1 MFCFVLSFQDIDVG
15 IFRSPDPNRQY
26 ISSMILEI
34 DFFSKKKVTT
44 EMYNSDEMAREFLMQ
59 FANQVSRLS

>member
-1 MFCFVLSFQDIDVG
+1 MCFVLSFQDIDVG